1 MKLSKMT
8 GTIRGGNCEG
18 AEVAQAKSSV
28 DAVDFLVQ
36 QNRPAQAFDDYE
48 KKIWPKIKS
57 VLKPCVGV
65 YALAPRFWHRRCLN
79 R

>member
-1 MKLSKMT
+1 M
-8 GTIRGGNCEG
+8 GT
-18 AEVAQAKSSV
+18 AKALRWLKQNRVSM
-28 DAVDFLVQ
+28 AVDFLVQ